1 MEQTQSALTRVE
13 SVAALRAEVAKWR
26 ASGKIVALTPT
37 MGALHEGHL
46 SLVKRALE
54 RADRVVA
61 SIFVNPKQFGPS
73 EDFESYPRDGERDA
87 ALLKEAGCHL
97 LFAPTV
103 DAMYPSGFATSIS
116 VSGVTEPLCG
126 AARPGHFDGV
136 ALVVAKLLI
145 QAQADIAV
153 FGEKDWQQLTVIR
166 RLTRDLDIPTE
177 IVGAPILRESDGLAM
192 SSRNRYLSNEERAAA
207 PSLFRALTSAAAAIR
222 DGVSPSAACAEAAQA
237 ILTAGFSKVDYV
249 EARDADDLAL
259 LEGALSDRET
269 RLFAAAHLGCA
280 RLIDNIAI

>member
-87 ALLKEAGCHL
+87 VLL
-97 LFAPTV
+97 
-103 DAMYPSGFATSIS
+103 
-116 VSGVTEPLCG
+116 
-126 AARPGHFDGV
+126 
-136 ALVVAKLLI
+136 
-145 QAQADIAV
+145 
-153 FGEKDWQQLTVIR
+153 
-166 RLTRDLDIPTE
+166 
-177 IVGAPILRESDGLAM
+177 
-192 SSRNRYLSNEERAAA
+192 
-207 PSLFRALTSAAAAIR
+207 
-222 DGVSPSAACAEAAQA
+222 
-237 ILTAGFSKVDYV
+237 
-249 EARDADDLAL
+249 
-259 LEGALSDRET
+259 
-269 RLFAAAHLGCA
+269 
-280 RLIDNIAI
+280 